1 MDFELTEEQKLF
13 KETVRRFVER
23 EVRPLAAR
31 MDEADEIPEELWRKL
46 ADMGFFG
53 LRYPVEYGGS
63 NCDVLTFCLFCEE
76 MAWGSLPLA
85 FQATMQ
91 AFQST
96 DFIARYGD
104 EEVKE
109 NYLVP
114 AIKGV
119 KRGAFSVTEPEAGSD
134 LGNMKTTAVRDGDYF
149 ILNGSKTWCTG
160 GPQADFFIVGAMTDR
175 SKKFWGIDFFL
186 IDRDT
191 PGFSVGR
198 HIPKFGMRGLK
209 EAELSLD
216 NVRVPAKRA
225 LAGVGV
231 GGKYLQ
237 GILAE
242 IRVVTGA
249 LALGIAQAAFE
260 EAVSYAKQRV
270 CFGRPIARFQAISH
284 KLATLHTEIEASRL
298 TVYWAAWILD
308 RKGREAPEA
317 VKPAAMAKNMACETA
332 LRVVDA
338 AWRIHGALGFS
349 SETPANRFFRDAG
362 GLYLGG
368 GTTEIN
374 NDIIARELGLY
385 G

>member
-13 KETVRRFVER
+13 KETVRRFVEN
-23 EVRPLAAR
+23 EVKPLAPR
-31 MDEADEIPEELWRKL
+31 IDETDEIPVELWRKF

-53 LRYPVEYGGS
+53 LRYPEEYGGS

-76 MAWGSLPLA
+76 VARGSLAVA
-85 FQATMQ
+85 FQVTMQ

-96 DFIARYGD
+96 DFIAKYGD
-104 EEVKE
+104 EEIKE

-114 AIKGV
+114 AIKGT
-119 KRGAFSVTEPEAGSD
+119 KRGAFAVTEPEAGSD

-160 GPQADFFIVGAMTDR
+160 APYADFFVVGAMTDK

-186 IDRDT
+186 VDRDT
-191 PGFSVGR
+191 PGFFIGR
-198 HIPKFGMRGLK
+198 HIPKYGMRGLK
-209 EAELSLD
+209 EAELSLV
-216 NVRVPAKRA
+216 NARVPAKMA

-231 GGKYLQ
+231 GGRYLQ

-249 LALGIAQAAFE
+249 LALGIAESAFE
-260 EAVSYAKQRV
+260 EAVSYSKQRV
-270 CFGRPIARFQAISH
+270 CFGRPISRFQSIAH
-284 KLATLHTEIEASRL
+284 KLAQLHTEIEASRL
-298 TVYWAAWILD
+298 MVYWAAWLLD
-308 RKGREAPEA
+308 KKGREAPEA
-317 VKPAAMAKNMACETA
+317 LKPASMAKNMAVETA
-332 LRVVDA
+332 MRMVDA

-349 SETPANRFFRDAG
+349 SETAANRFFRDAG

>member
-13 KETVRRFVER
+13 KDTVRRFVDN
-23 EVRPLAAR
+23 EVKPLAPKI
-31 MDEADEIPEELWRKL
+31 DEVDEIPSELWRKF

-76 MAWGSLPLA
+76 IARGSLPVA
-85 FQATMQ
+85 FQVTMQ

-96 DFIARYGD
+96 DFIAKYGD
-104 EEVKE
+104 EEIKE
-109 NYLVP
+109 KYLVP

-119 KRGAFSVTEPEAGSD
+119 KQGAFAVTEPEAGSD
-134 LGNMKTTAVRDGDYF
+134 LGNMKTTAVREGDYF

-160 GPQADFFIVGAMTDR
+160 APTADFFVVGAMTDK

-186 IDRDT
+186 VDRDT
-191 PGFSVGR
+191 PGFAIGR
-198 HIPKFGMRGLK
+198 HIPKYGMRGLK
-209 EAELSLD
+209 EAELSLV
-216 NVRVPAKRA
+216 NAKVPAKMA

-249 LALGIAQAAFE
+249 LAVGIAQAAFE
-260 EAVSYAKQRV
+260 EAVSYSKQRV
-270 CFGRPIARFQAISH
+270 CFGRPISRFQSIAH
-284 KLATLHTEIEASRL
+284 KLAQLHTEIEASRL
-298 TVYWAAWILD
+298 MVYWAAWLLD
-308 RKGREAPEA
+308 KKGREAPEA
-317 VKPAAMAKNMACETA
+317 LRPASMAKNLAVETS
-332 LRVVDA
+332 LRMVDA

-349 SETPANRFFRDAG
+349 SETAANRFFRDAG

>member
-1 MDFELTEEQKLF
+1 MDFELTEEQRLF
-13 KETVRRFVER
+13 KETVRRFVEN
-23 EVRPLAAR
+23 EVKPRAAKI
-31 MDEADEIPEELWRKL
+31 DEADEFPEELWWKF
-46 ADMGFFG
+46 AEMGFFG
-53 LRYPVEYGGS
+53 LRYPEEYGGA

-76 MAWGSLPLA
+76 VARGSLAVA
-85 FQATMQ
+85 FQVTMQ

-96 DFIARYGD
+96 DFIAKYGD
-104 EEVKE
+104 DEIKE

-114 AIKGV
+114 AIKGK
-119 KRGAFSVTEPEAGSD
+119 KRGAFAITEPEAGSD

-149 ILNGSKTWCTG
+149 VLNGSKTWCTG
-160 GPQADFFIVGAMTDR
+160 GPLADFFVVGAMTDK
-175 SKKFWGIDFFL
+175 SKRFWGIDFFL
-186 IDRDT
+186 VDRNT
-191 PGFSVGR
+191 PGFTVGR
-198 HIPKFGMRGLK
+198 HIPKYGMRGLK

-216 NVRVPAKRA
+216 NVRVPAKMA
-225 LAGVGV
+225 LAGIGV

-249 LALGIAQAAFE
+249 LALGIAQAALE
-260 EAVSYAKQRV
+260 EAMNYAKQRV
-270 CFGRPIARFQAISH
+270 CFGRPIARFQSIAH
-284 KLATLHTEIEASRL
+284 KLATLHTELEASRL
-298 TVYWAAWILD
+298 MVYWAAWLLD
-308 RKGREAPEA
+308 RKGRESPEA
-317 VKPAAMAKNMACETA
+317 VKPAAMAKNMAVETA
-332 LRVVDA
+332 LRTVDA

-349 SETPANRFFRDAG
+349 SETPVNRFFRDAG